1 MTAAPALALV
11 RPGREPSPAAGA
23 DASAEALS
31 DAFSAEVRH
40 WLAAAGLSQKEIAGK
55 TGYTPSY
62 VSKVL
67 NGSIPPSREFA
78 EAADH
83 ATGAGRAIL
92 RRWHEAHPDGGAPAR
107 RAHPAGAPGC
117 APGDL
122 THVHRAAV
130 LRRAE
135 VARELAG
142 LRAELEY
149 LDAILAVP
157 LPDGGGAP

>member
-1 MTAAPALALV
+1 VTAAPALALV
-11 RPGREPSPAAGA
+11 RSGDVAHQAP
-23 DASAEALS
+23 AEA
-31 DAFSAEVRH
+31 FTAEVRH
-40 WLAAAGLSQKEIAGK
+40 WLTAAGLSQKELASK

-67 NGSIPPSREFA
+67 HGTITPSREFA

-92 RRWHEAHPDGGAPAR
+92 RRWHDLHPSDGGAPACR
-107 RAHPAGAPGC
+107 VHPAGAPGA

-122 THVHRAAV
+122 THLHRTAV
-130 LRRAE
+130 LRRTE
-135 VARELAG
+135 VTRELAA
-142 LRAELEY
+142 LRAELAY

-157 LPDGGGAP
+157 LPAPGGAP